1 MKAPP
6 ARTICLYGSISSCET
21 VIMTRPAEKLM
32 ASAAA
37 DSAQQAVLA
46 IDLSDPG
53 ALPDEAI
60 EQAVAL
66 MKSGRLHRYGE
77 YGETEPHAALF
88 EKEFAEYV
96 GSRYAIAVNSGGCA
110 LFLGLK
116 IAGVEAGDPVLVN
129 AFNLAPVPGAIKHA
143 GGKALLVETDHD
155 HRLSLDDLERKAQQG
170 HARVLLLTHMR
181 GHIADMEKIVKL
193 CNRYG
198 LTLIEDC
205 AHTMG
210 AKWNGRFTGRFGAV
224 GCFST
229 QTFKHINSGE
239 GGIIVT
245 DDQDMA
251 AKAILYSGSYML
263 YGQHQSAPPA
273 RVFDKWKKRI
283 PNFSMRMSNLAA
295 CILRPQLRE
304 MSARGEQW
312 NRIYGWL
319 EQALNRIDG
328 IEVPGRPQA
337 EAFVASSIQFHVNGL
352 DKAALQTL
360 ADKCTQ
366 RGVAV
371 KWFGR
376 AEPTGYTSQYH
387 HWQYLQPQAL
397 PDTSRILETTC
408 DMRIPL
414 SLTRAQCDIIARIIE
429 QEIANLNNP

>member
-1 MKAPP
+1 MKNRMMKNPIIEPERQTA
-6 ARTICLYGSISSCET
+6 L
-21 VIMTRPAEKLM
+21 
-32 ASAAA
+32 
-37 DSAQQAVLA
+37 D

-53 ALPDEAI
+53 VLPDAAI

-77 YGETEPHAALF
+77 YSETEPHAALF

-96 GSRYAIAVNSGGCA
+96 GARYAIGVNSGGCA
-110 LFLGLK
+110 IFLGLK
-116 IAGVEAGDPVLVN
+116 IAGVKPGDPVLVN
-129 AFNLAPVPGAIKHA
+129 AFNLAPVPGAIEHA
-143 GGKALLVETDHD
+143 GGQALLVEIDND
-155 HRLSLDDLERKAQQG
+155 YRINLDDLERKAQQSD
-170 HARVLLLTHMR
+170 ARVLLLTHMR
-181 GHIADMEKIVKL
+181 GHITDMEKIVKL
-193 CNRYG
+193 CEQYD

-245 DDQDMA
+245 DDEDMA

-263 YGQHQSAPPA
+263 YGQHQSTPSAS
-273 RVFDKWKKRI
+273 VFDRWKKQI
-283 PNFSMRMSNLAA
+283 PNFSMRMSNLVA
-295 CILRPQLRE
+295 CVLRPQLRE
-304 MSARGEQW
+304 MTARGEKW
-312 NRIYGWL
+312 NRIYRWL
-319 EQALNRIDG
+319 EQNLNRIDG
-328 IEVPGRPQA
+328 IEVPPRQQQ

-352 DKAALQTL
+352 DKARLQTL
-360 ADKCTQ
+360 ADNCTR
-366 RGVAV
+366 RGVAI

-376 AEPTGYTSQYH
+376 AEPVGYTSQYH

-397 PDTSRILETTC
+397 PDTSQILATTC

-414 SLTRAQCDIIARIIE
+414 SLSQTQCDTIACIIE
-429 QEIANLNNP
+429 QELANLNNP